1 MPRHNI
7 VAASLILG
15 LLVACGGPPTSP
27 PSTSPP
33 FSLPP
38 GADSI
43 ISGFAGEVDVPTTPP
58 PTGPDLPAHPTGPG
72 VSGLWFPPEPFAA
85 FSLSQSGSVV
95 SGDFIVDEYGS
106 TCGDLS
112 GSASG
117 STLTLTLI
125 ITHANCPFV
134 AELDAEAEE
143 GDPEIH
149 RLRLEVSG
157 QVQGDNFVGEVVFTA
172 EGYYRG
178 ESVTHRQTER
188 AMLRRIGMP

>member
-1 MPRHNI
+1 M
-7 VAASLILG
+7 V
-15 LLVACGGPPTSP
+15 
-27 PSTSPP
+27 PSK
-33 FSLPP
+33 
-38 GADSI
+38 
-43 ISGFAGEVDVPTTPP
+43 
-58 PTGPDLPAHPTGPG
+58 
-72 VSGLWFPPEPFAA
+72 PFAA

-143 GDPEIH
+143 GDPEIY
-149 RLRLEVSG
+149 RLQLKITG
-157 QVQGDNFVGEVVFTA
+157 QVQGDNFAGEVVFTA

-178 ESVTHRQTER
+178 ERVSHHQTER